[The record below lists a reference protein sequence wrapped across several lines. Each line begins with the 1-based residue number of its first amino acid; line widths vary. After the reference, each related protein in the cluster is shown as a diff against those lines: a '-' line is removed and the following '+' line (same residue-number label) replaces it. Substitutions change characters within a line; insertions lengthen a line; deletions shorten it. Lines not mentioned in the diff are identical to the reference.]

1 MKQFGPQ
8 FVSEGRDRAF
18 YFVPEL
24 GHCLYPTYITVTPFY
39 GGNLKQWHN
48 AGLTMNMT
56 LRTATEKALE
66 IVHGLQIMHNIE
78 GGPYMHTDLQP
89 RQFMI
94 DREGNILIND
104 FNRGK
109 FTEYYF
115 KNAVEGGERK
125 KMDLESESDLIIPCT
140 YCMPGSHGHYRA
152 PEEYYSDPLSEKLD
166 IWSLSLTIWSMFTGE
181 KPWSSFGRNYA
192 AVKYVTRDYQM
203 RPKLPYNM
211 PPYLKDLFRQCWRQ
225 NMWDRPDINE
235 LMRKMRYFYKHL
247 HRLSDGREHL
257 TLDELYR
264 TKAFKETNFP
274 DLDNIRQHLDD
285 S

>member
-1 MKQFGPQ
+1 MQILLTLTP
-8 FVSEGRDRAF
+8 SD
-18 YFVPEL
+18 
-24 GHCLYPTYITVTPFY
+24 CLYPTYITVTPFY
-39 GGNLKQWHN
+39 AGNLKRAHKE
-48 AGLTMNMT
+48 GVTMNMT
-56 LRTATEKALE
+56 LRTAAQKALE
-66 IVHGLQIMHNIE
+66 IVHGVQIMHNIE

-94 DREGNILIND
+94 DREGNVLIND

-115 KNAVEGGERK
+115 KNEVEGAAVTTK
-125 KMDLESESDLIIPCT
+125 KEEAEEEGSDVIIPCT

-166 IWSLSLTIWSMFTGE
+166 IWSVCLTIWSLFSGE
-181 KPWSSFGRNYA
+181 KPWSSFGRNYE

-211 PPYLKDLFRQCWRQ
+211 PAFLKDLMRECWRPD
-225 NMWDRPDINE
+225 MWQRPDINE

-257 TLDELYR
+257 TLRELHR
-264 TKAFKETNFP
+264 TKAFRETNFP
-274 DLDNIRQHLDD
+274 DLDKIREFVDREETEKKKKKREL
-285 S
+285 